1 MCKKWSKSQSHGKQQ
16 NKQHTYLSDL
26 GSGAYVTRFVVK
38 YEIMLR
44 KILRKGVKTT
54 DATRGFAIN
63 NWISSYMLIKVMYI
77 DKVKVPMN

>member
-16 NKQHTYLSDL
+16 NKQDTYLSDL

-44 KILRKGVKTT
+44 KTLRKGVKTT
-54 DATRGFAIN
+54 GATRGFAIN
-63 NWISSYMLIKVMYI
+63 NWTSSYMLIKVMYI
-77 DKVKVPMN
+77 DIVKVPMN